1 VTAVGSS
8 SAVAVNESTQRR
20 YSAADVR
27 RPVLAGELV
36 VVAVLVFCYDRICG
50 LATAHQ
56 TVAVRNGEHVLGLEQ
71 RLHLDFELAI
81 NLWLAAHRHLAWL
94 ASWYYQLAH
103 LTVTLLVLLACYW
116 WRPKVYRSAR
126 NALVA
131 INTLAL
137 IVFWTFPVAPP
148 RLLPG
153 TEYVDI
159 TQTTGAAAAAATS
172 APDPYAAMP
181 SLHTAWAVWVA
192 IVGWALVRRWWTRA
206 LVAAY
211 PAVTVAVIVTTGNH
225 YLLDAVAGGL
235 LAAMATLATRAR
247 RRHGGVQL
255 GLSRRA
261 ARWDNAA

>member
-1 VTAVGSS
+1 VTVVGSS
-8 SAVAVNESTQRR
+8 SPSAVDESPRVR
-20 YSAADVR
+20 DAAFAR
-27 RPVLAGELV
+27 RPALAGELV

-56 TVAVRNGEHVLGLEQ
+56 TVAVRNGEHVLGVEQ
-71 RLHLDFELAI
+71 RLHLDVELTI
-81 NLWLAAHRHLAWL
+81 NLWLAAHSHLAWL
-94 ASWYYQLAH
+94 ASWYYQLVH

-116 WRPKVYRSAR
+116 WRPDVYRSAR

-131 INTLAL
+131 INALAL
-137 IVFWTFPVAPP
+137 VVFWTFPVAPP

-153 TEYVDI
+153 SGFVDI
-159 TQTTGAAAAAATS
+159 TQATGAAAGAATS

-192 IVGWALVRRWWTRA
+192 IIGWALLRRWWARA
-206 LVAAY
+206 LVIAY
-211 PAVTVAVIVTTGNH
+211 PAVTVTVIVVTGNH

-235 LAAMATLATRAR
+235 LAAAATVAAGMR

-255 GLSRRA
+255 GLRRGA
-261 ARWDNAA
+261 PRWVNAA